1 MVLGPEKAKEVVRR
15 EGLAVYMITKEGDS
29 FKTWMSPQF
38 KSFLISEK
46 LKRKIVGFVRW

>member
-1 MVLGPEKAKEVVRR
+1 
-15 EGLAVYMITKEGDS
+15 MITKEGDS

-46 LKRKIVGFVRW
+46 N

>member
-1 MVLGPEKAKEVVRR
+1 
-15 EGLAVYMITKEGDS
+15 VYMITKEGDN

-46 LKRKIVGFVRW
+46 N

>member
-1 MVLGPEKAKEVVRR
+1 
-15 EGLAVYMITKEGDS
+15 GDS

-46 LKRKIVGFVRW
+46 N

>member
-1 MVLGPEKAKEVVRR
+1 
-15 EGLAVYMITKEGDS
+15 MITKEGDN

-46 LKRKIVGFVRW
+46 IKAQDCWFLRDGDRAD

>member
-1 MVLGPEKAKEVVRR
+1 
-15 EGLAVYMITKEGDS
+15 MIVKEGEG

-46 LKRKIVGFVRW
+46 IKAQDCGFFTAMVTGQTKGYP